1 MFNLYKLTFSLLY
14 KLQIEAN
21 FFYYLVENFKHIT
34 MERFT
39 IDEFRAPYLDEDAC
53 LQKLFKLRFSGLI
66 CPKCE
71 NDKSIF
77 SGKA

>member
-1 MFNLYKLTFSLLY
+1 
-14 KLQIEAN
+14 
-21 FFYYLVENFKHIT
+21 